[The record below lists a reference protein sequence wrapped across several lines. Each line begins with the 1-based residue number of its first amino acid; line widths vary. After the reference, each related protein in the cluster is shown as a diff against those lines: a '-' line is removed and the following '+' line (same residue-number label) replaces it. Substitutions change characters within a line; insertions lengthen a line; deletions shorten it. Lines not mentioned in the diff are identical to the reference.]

1 MKIGRAAWETSMRK
15 SRYLFSTVIG
25 YIQAWN
31 PYRGSPQVWP
41 FLTFKLE
48 IFRTYLLFDII
59 LRNDIKSDIYYIWF
73 PINTGRLG
81 QISYI
86 AKSWQILIQKEALD
100 VKYSSKLVS
109 RSFKVIQVKN
119 SKTRS
124 KKFKFRTFLKSIHS
138 TC

>member
-1 MKIGRAAWETSMRK
+1 MEELLEKHRCVNRGTYFQQWLATFKPETHAEGRRK
-15 SRYLFSTVIG
+15 FAL
-25 YIQAWN
+25 
-31 PYRGSPQVWP
+31 
-41 FLTFKLE
+41 FLTYKLE

-109 RSFKVIQVKN
+109 RSFKVMQVKN